1 VARADGNG
9 PECADICFQVARDV
23 SDGTYS
29 ARATRI
35 LQRISPTETQVLVVT
50 GVVVGLG
57 AGIGAVIFRYLI
69 NGFMYV
75 FFDVVR
81 PALAGLLG
89 PAAVV
94 PYPPWVGS
102 SLGRSST
109 SSPERRVATAY
120 PR

>member
-1 VARADGNG
+1 M
-9 PECADICFQVARDV
+9 
-23 SDGTYS
+23 
-29 ARATRI
+29 
-35 LQRISPTETQVLVVT
+35 LVVT

-57 AGIGAVIFRYLI
+57 TGIGAVIFRYLI

-94 PYPPWVGS
+94 PLPALGGLLFGPLIYFFAREAVPLVKTPRVLDRGNRDTWCVVGRLADGVTIENAS
-102 SLGRSST
+102 NGD
-109 SSPERRVATAY
+109 
-120 PR
+120 

>member
-1 VARADGNG
+1 
-9 PECADICFQVARDV
+9 V
-23 SDGTYS
+23 SDRTYS
-29 ARATRI
+29 ARAAQI

-57 AGIGAVIFRYLI
+57 AGVGAVIFRYLI

-94 PYPPWVGS
+94 PLPALGG
-102 SLGRSST
+102 LLFGRSST
-109 SSPERRVATAY
+109 SSPGRRVATAY